1 MDLNSWINDPPSE
14 SSDSEDL
21 DMNDIFIKA
30 EKPNDSYS
38 KREFSEPSL
47 EELERRREARKLE
60 QENNPHYLKGSFKTF
75 TSYHNSSSV
84 YEDFENI
91 PIAELDI
98 PISLKIS
105 NNLHRCR
112 NIDSSHKRHK
122 KHEKKKK
129 SKHNKSNCFIHNII
143 LLNVLYIGNFNFLLN
158 YFQIK
163 NLHQKKMNWMIVY
176 HYK

>member
-1 MDLNSWINDPPSE
+1 LQVPIPEDLDLDSWINDPPSE

-21 DMNDIFIKA
+21 DMNDIFIKT

-38 KREFSEPSL
+38 KRDLNEPSL

-60 QENNPHYLKGSFKTF
+60 QENNPHYLKGSFKTS
-75 TSYHNSSSV
+75 TSYHNSSTA

-91 PIAELDI
+91 PVAELDV

-105 NNLHRCR
+105 NLHRYR
-112 NIDSSHKRHK
+112 DTSIDNSHKKHK

-129 SKHNKSNCFIHNII
+129 SKKNKSKCFIYK
-143 LLNVLYIGNFNFLLN
+143 LY
-158 YFQIK
+158 
-163 NLHQKKMNWMIVY
+163 
-176 HYK
+176 

>member
-1 MDLNSWINDPPSE
+1 MDLDSWINDPPSE

-21 DMNDIFIKA
+21 DMNDIFVKA

-38 KREFSEPSL
+38 KRELSEPSL

-60 QENNPHYLKGSFKTF
+60 QENNPHYLKGSFKTS
-75 TSYHNSSSV
+75 TSYHNSSSA

-91 PIAELDI
+91 PVAELDI

-105 NNLHRCR
+105 NNLHKCR
-112 NIDSSHKRHK
+112 DIDSSHKRHK

-129 SKHNKSNCFIHNII
+129 SKQSKSICFIYNTVLLNCI
-143 LLNVLYIGNFNFLLN
+143 LLKIENF
-158 YFQIK
+158 
-163 NLHQKKMNWMIVY
+163 
-176 HYK
+176 

>member
-1 MDLNSWINDPPSE
+1 MKISCHDIFQVPIPEDLDLDSWINDPPSE

-30 EKPNDSYS
+30 DKPNNSFS
-38 KREFSEPSL
+38 KRDLSEPSL

-60 QENNPHYLKGSFKTF
+60 QENNPHYLKGSFKTSV
-75 TSYHNSSSV
+75 SYHNSSSA

-91 PIAELDI
+91 PVAELDI

-105 NNLHRCR
+105 NSHRCR
-112 NIDSSHKRHK
+112 DVDNSHKRHK

-129 SKHNKSNCFIHNII
+129 SKKNKSN
-143 LLNVLYIGNFNFLLN
+143 Y
-158 YFQIK
+158 
-163 NLHQKKMNWMIVY
+163 VY
-176 HYK
+176 KSCITSNMLDI

>member
-60 QENNPHYLKGSFKTF
+60 QENNPHYLKDSFKTS
-75 TSYHNSSSV
+75 TSYHNSSNV

-91 PIAELDI
+91 PVAELDI

-105 NNLHRCR
+105 NNLHRCQ
-112 NIDSSHKRHK
+112 NIDSSHKRRK

-129 SKHNKSNCFIHNII
+129 SKHIKSNCFIHNI
-143 LLNVLYIGNFNFLLN
+143 LLNVLYIILNF
-158 YFQIK
+158 Y
-163 NLHQKKMNWMIVY
+163 WIVFR
-176 HYK
+176 